1 MSFCPS
7 RDVHSIYIDNEM
19 PQKYVAEYEAHI
31 KDCPNC
37 QRELEV
43 LKNIHDVLKA
53 DSESSSPEKIF
64 GSENY
69 MDESYRR
76 LMIKMAYNK
85 NTKISTHKI
94 NSNVK
99 KGLLESVR
107 YAIPTA
113 VAAAILAVVLPV
125 RNLGTKVQMPIVEE
139 PVVTVAQQ
147 PVFQYGP
154 VANIPAAAS
163 ISLNKDR
170 GVVISGNIHESV
182 LPIGNTSKN
191 FASNVSKSRSKK
203 ADKNQALINDYEVFR
218 PAFSEE
224 KTISIRITVP
234 GMDTNPVTTEIEL
247 PYDVFTGYFE

>member
-7 RDVHSIYIDNEM
+7 RDVHSVYLDNEM
-19 PQKYVAEYEAHI
+19 PQKYIAEYEAHI
-31 KDCPNC
+31 KNCPAC
-37 QRELEV
+37 QRELEA
-43 LKNIHDVLKA
+43 LKNVHELLKT

-64 GSENY
+64 GSDNY
-69 MDESYRR
+69 LDESYRR

-85 NTKISTHKI
+85 NTKFSRERNTSHK
-94 NSNVK
+94 V
-99 KGLLESVR
+99 LEAVR

-125 RNLGTKVQMPIVEE
+125 RAYNTTVKMEAPAAEVA
-139 PVVTVAQQ
+139 VVQ
-147 PVFQYGP
+147 PVEHVTQ
-154 VANIPAAAS
+154 IPTAAS
-163 ISLNKDR
+163 VAFNKDR

-182 LPIGNTSKN
+182 LPMGPVNKSFTAKSNNVKSKN
-191 FASNVSKSRSKK
+191 K
-203 ADKNQALINDYEVFR
+203 DKTNALINEYEVFR
-218 PAFSEE
+218 PAFSDE